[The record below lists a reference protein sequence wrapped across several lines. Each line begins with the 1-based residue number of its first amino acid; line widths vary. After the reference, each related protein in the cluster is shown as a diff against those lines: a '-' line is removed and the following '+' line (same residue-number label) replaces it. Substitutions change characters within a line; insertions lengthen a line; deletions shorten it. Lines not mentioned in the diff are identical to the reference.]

1 MSQTKING
9 IGGRKAAT
17 TENLP
22 AVKTDS
28 FALTG
33 VGDSTLNLPAEF
45 AGEVDPTDFEGYET
59 PRESLPIASIRQKE
73 LKDEKTGRTKQPA
86 GGFKIYDPVAKAGEI
101 EIADVDGDGG
111 LLLTILADQTSRS
124 MWQQGNFERPDCRS
138 NDGITGVGT
147 PSGNCAVCKYAQ
159 WNGTER
165 PLCTQM
171 SNLLV
176 FDHALQTCY
185 VLRLGRSGIR
195 PYNTFKSLLK
205 RQAKGVP
212 VHALLVR
219 VTTRYESEPAPYYT
233 PTFQIE
239 GQIGV
244 ELFRTLKALRQE
256 NTVRLSKTAEVDT
269 ADDEAHNAASRP
281 VGNDPGG
288 ELPVGVTPVRDDE
301 GLPF

>member
-22 AVKTDS
+22 AVKTES
-28 FALTG
+28 FALSG

-45 AGEVDPTDFEGYET
+45 EGEIDKSDFEGYET
-59 PRESLPIASIRQKE
+59 ARETLPIASIRQKE

-101 EIADVDGDGG
+101 EIADVDGDRG
-111 LLLTILADQTSRS
+111 LSLTILADQTSRS
-124 MWQQGNFERPDCRS
+124 MWEAGNFDRPNCRS
-138 NDGITGVGT
+138 NDGITGVGN
-147 PSGNCAVCKYAQ
+147 PGGSCAVCSLAQ

-205 RQAKGVP
+205 RQAKLTP
-212 VHALLVR
+212 VHALKIR

-233 PTFQIE
+233 PCFQIE
-239 GQIGV
+239 GQV
-244 ELFRTLKALRQE
+244 SLEMFRTLKGIRQE
-256 NTVRLSKTAEVDT
+256 NAVRLIKTAEVD
-269 ADDEAHNAASRP
+269 APDDEPHNGHARP
-281 VGNDPGG
+281 AGNDPGG
-288 ELPVGVTPVRDDE
+288 ELPPGAARVVDDE
-301 GLPF
+301 RLPF